1 MSRRSSVG
9 LAAGLAVAGLAAAV
23 IVLLVLV
30 SGGSRPA
37 RGRRAAD
44 ADTIKNASVPL
55 DQRATVAVA
64 RSRLGRILVD
74 ARGRTLYLF
83 TKDKHGRSTCTGR
96 CTRVWPPVIV
106 DGAPTAAAGV
116 AKGVLSTRRRANG
129 RRQLVYNGHP
139 LYTLT
144 ADTAPGQINGQ
155 GFEGTWF
162 VVSPGGRGVGQ
173 SKAAPAG
180 Y

>member
-1 MSRRSSVG
+1 MWTIV
-9 LAAGLAVAGLAAAV
+9 AAALAAATLAV
-23 IVLLVLV
+23 LAIVLLT
-30 SGGSRPA
+30 RPGA
-37 RGRRAAD
+37 RAKRADGAGE
-44 ADTIKNASVPL
+44 ATPRPTIGVETTP
-55 DQRATVAVA
+55 
-64 RSRLGRILVD
+64 LGRILVD

-83 TKDKHGRSTCTGR
+83 TKDRAGHSACVAG
-96 CTRVWPPVIV
+96 CTRVWPPALA
-106 DGAPTAAAGV
+106 DGRMELGPGVRAA
-116 AKGVLSTRRRANG
+116 KLTTMRRRDG
-129 RRQLVYNGHP
+129 GRQLVYNGHP

-144 ADTAPGQINGQ
+144 ADTGPGQINGQ

>member
-1 MSRRSSVG
+1 MSRRSSIG
-9 LAAGLAVAGLAAAV
+9 LAAGLAAAALAAVV
-23 IVLLVLV
+23 IVVLLVV
-30 SGGSRPA
+30 SGGNRPA
-37 RGRRAAD
+37 RGRRAANT
-44 ADTIKNASVPL
+44 DTIKNAAVPL
-55 DQRATVAVA
+55 DQRATVGVA
-64 RSRLGRILVD
+64 RSKLGRILVD

-96 CTRVWPPVIV
+96 CTRVWPPLIV

-116 AKGVLSTRRRANG
+116 ANRMLSTRPRPDG

-144 ADTAPGQINGQ
+144 ADEAPGEINGQ

-162 VVSPGGRGVGQ
+162 VVSPGGRGIGQ